1 METGFWES
9 QPCDETVGSCSPTC
23 NPGGRGCEALEVVSV
38 ANGQGINESC
48 PCVIKP
54 LSKTPKNR
62 VLIIFHV
69 CEHTEV
75 PREGK
80 QGREA
85 LNSSPSTL
93 LSASFLPGSS

>member
-9 QPCDETVGSCSPTC
+9 QPCDETVGSCSPPC
-23 NPGGRGCEALEVVSV
+23 NPGGRGCEGLEVVSV
-38 ANGQGINESC
+38 DNGRGISHA
-48 PCVIKP
+48 CVIKP

-69 CEHTEV
+69 REHTEV

>member
-1 METGFWES
+1 MRRLDLVVLPVTR
-9 QPCDETVGSCSPTC
+9 
-23 NPGGRGCEALEVVSV
+23 GGRGCEGLEVVSV
-38 ANGQGINESC
+38 ANGRGISHA
-48 PCVIKP
+48 CVIKP

-69 CEHTEV
+69 REHTEV